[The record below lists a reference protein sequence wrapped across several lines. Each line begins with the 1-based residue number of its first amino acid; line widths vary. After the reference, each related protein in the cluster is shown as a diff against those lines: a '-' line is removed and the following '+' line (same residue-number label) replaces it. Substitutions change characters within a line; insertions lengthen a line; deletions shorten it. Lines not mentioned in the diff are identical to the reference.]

1 MLLTDILPNE
11 LRGPLPSIYVPAQ
24 TTAKSQYILYTELAK
39 LLGIGQLPFSIG
51 DI

>member
-24 TTAKSQYILYTELAK
+24 TTAKLQYIAYTELVNFLEIA
-39 LLGIGQLPFSIG
+39 QLSFSIG